1 LILTDTPPAL
11 PIQVVFLTG
20 QSDPARCALSPAQH
34 AFLEALPLPAGA
46 RVPQNFPYGDTA
58 PWRPTSLLAASL
70 SNARQ
75 YLASRRPEFA
85 TRYAPAVRRQLAQA
99 RRTLIL
105 AGSNGLELLSNL
117 RLPPDALDGIEVF
130 AYGPVARRRPRCACV
145 LVQGTRDWLSRVWF
159 PRVDHRVN
167 CGHLDYL
174 ESPQVLELCAATV
187 QRLADR
193 ETA

>member
-1 LILTDTPPAL
+1 LILTDAPPAL

-20 QSDPARCALSPAQH
+20 QSDAARCALSPAQH
-34 AFLEALPLPAGA
+34 AFLEALPLPVGA
-46 RVPQNFPYGDTA
+46 RVPRNFPYGDTA

-85 TRYAPAVRRQLAQA
+85 ARYAPDVQRQLSQA

-105 AGSNGLELLSNL
+105 AGSNGLELLLNL
-117 RLPPDALDGIEVF
+117 RLSTEILDGIEVF
-130 AYGPVARRRPRCACV
+130 AYGPVARQRPSCACV
-145 LVQGTRDWLSRVWF
+145 LVQGTRDWLSRMWF

-174 ESPQVLELCAATV
+174 ESPQVRDLCAAAV
-187 QRLADR
+187 RRVAAR
-193 ETA
+193 ETP